1 MGQAD
6 LNNMVG
12 FCVVISGKKP
22 SVDMCESTMTLYANS
37 QILVMMMTEEKIED
51 RLPEVTS

>member
-1 MGQAD
+1 
-6 LNNMVG
+6 MVG
-12 FCVVISGKKP
+12 FCVVISGMKP

-37 QILVMMMTEEKIED
+37 QILVMMMTEEKKIED